1 MYIMEKNKE
10 ISWFNREG
18 DEDEIKDEE
27 LNQEKLKQQ
36 IKKRIQ
42 KMKDNKEERST
53 HTEETLSSM
62 LNYLNELQ
70 ATEKDLYALLV
81 DENDSTNK
89 TDIVNQINSL
99 TIKRDKLYL
108 QMKQLSR
115 DANNENM
122 NSSIE
127 YENQLRIVKIAE
139 RELNREKERL
149 KILNAEKFNKL
160 RMVQINTYY
169 SRKYEALGYVTILAI
184 FLFILAIIINLLTS
198 RGIIPSGVTNT
209 VGPILIGI
217 GIFILFL
224 AYFDI
229 LKRSNFNFDEY
240 NYPKEE
246 SSGGDG
252 EISIWPEPNLGTC
265 VGERCCSEGTEYDQ
279 TTDTCMVPSEIAKT
293 NEEEE
298 NTEGFKTVKTV
309 KPYATKESFQ
319 MI

>member
-42 KMKDNKEERST
+42 KMKDNKEEQSSN
-53 HTEETLSSM
+53 TEETLSSM

-70 ATEKDLYALLV
+70 ATEKDLYELLV

-99 TIKRDKLYL
+99 STKRDKLYL
-108 QMKQLSR
+108 QMKQLSK
-115 DANNENM
+115 DANSENM
-122 NSSIE
+122 NSSGE
-127 YENQLRIVKIAE
+127 YKNQLRVVKIAE

-169 SRKYEALGYVTILAI
+169 SRKYEALGYVTILVI
-184 FLFILAIIINLLTS
+184 FLFILAIIINILTS

-209 VGPILIGI
+209 VAPILIGI

-240 NYPKEE
+240 NYPKQE

-252 EISIWPEPNLGTC
+252 GEIGIWPEPNLGTC
-265 VGERCCSEGTEYDQ
+265 IGETCCSEGTEYDE
-279 TTDTCMVPSEIAKT
+279 TTDTCMVPSEIAK
-293 NEEEE
+293 NNDEEE
-298 NTEGFKTVKTV
+298 NTEGFKTV

-319 MI
+319 II

>member
-1 MYIMEKNKE
+1 MAKNSD

-18 DEDEIKDEE
+18 DENELKDEE
-27 LNQEKLKQQ
+27 LNQEKMKLE
-36 IKKRIQ
+36 IKKRIR
-42 KMKDNKEERST
+42 KMKANKEEISSN
-53 HTEETLSSM
+53 TEETMSSM

-70 ATEKDLYALLV
+70 ATEKDLYSLLV
-81 DENDSTNK
+81 DENDSTSK

-99 TIKRDKLYL
+99 SAKRDKLYF

-127 YENQLRIVKIAE
+127 YTNQLRVVKIAE

-184 FLFILAIIINLLTS
+184 ILFIIAIVINMLTN

-209 VGPILIGI
+209 VGPLLIGV

-252 EISIWPEPNLGTC
+252 GEIGIWPEPDIGLC
-265 VGERCCSEGTEYDQ
+265 VGETCCSQGTTYDSVS
-279 TTDTCMVPSEIAKT
+279 DTCKVEITKKEGFLVEKKSDNNIVTGYNT
-293 NEEEE
+293 NE
-298 NTEGFKTVKTV
+298 FVTV
-309 KPYATKESFQ
+309 
-319 MI
+319 